1 MLIYGLTD
9 IGMVRKE
16 NQDFYAI
23 RTDFPSG
30 HAVGVVCDG
39 MGGPAGGERASKI
52 AVATYMER
60 LESLLQAD
68 MTTEE
73 LELAS
78 AEAVLTANRAVWSEA
93 QKLGYQSMGTTLVS
107 AILSGADALITNVGD
122 SRAYYA
128 VRGNI
133 DCVTRDH
140 SLVQDMVERGEIT
153 EEEARYHPKR
163 NLITRALGP
172 DENVR
177 CDTYFRH
184 MEPQSSLLL
193 CSDGLVN
200 TLADGEILT
209 VLENNPPNR
218 CPERLIS
225 VSKRRGAPDN
235 VTVVLIR
242 NSAEGGATL

>member
-16 NQDFYAI
+16 NQDSYAI

-30 HAVGVVCDG
+30 HAVAVVCDG
-39 MGGPAGGERASKI
+39 MGGPAGGKLASQI
-52 AVATYMER
+52 AVETYLNR
-60 LESLLQAD
+60 LESVLRAD
-68 MTTEE
+68 MDLQTLQE
-73 LELAS
+73 AS
-78 AEAVLTANRAVWSEA
+78 AEAVLTANRAVWSA
-93 QKLGYQSMGTTLVS
+93 ARNLGYQSMGTTFVS
-107 AILSGADALITNVGD
+107 AILSAADALIMNVGD

-128 VRGNI
+128 VRGQI
-133 DCVTRDH
+133 QRVTRDH
-140 SLVQDMVERGEIT
+140 SLVQTMVDRGELT
-153 EEEARYHPKR
+153 EEEARFHPKR

-172 DENVR
+172 DESVQ
-177 CDTYFRH
+177 CDAYSLR
-184 MEPQSSLLL
+184 MDPQSSLLL

-200 TLADGEILT
+200 TIADSEILT
-209 VLENNPPNR
+209 ILENNPPDL

-242 NSAEGGATL
+242 NSAEGGETS